1 MQHDKA
7 CTHPEPS
14 DTHTFSV
21 SCGQCAA
28 IQTRVCALAFDC
40 EREKSDISDNTASLF
55 SGSLCSSDR
64 IPIRTPRLGNT
75 YLHREQ
81 ERDQHTTQHRRACFC
96 KQPLVMCC
104 PSYWACSVQG
114 SVFMKE
120 ENQSHRAAYSSE
132 SQRICSVKQA
142 QINLTLV
149 TMDTYPSTAG

>member
-1 MQHDKA
+1 MIKLAHTLSPATRIRLVCHVVSVLLFRHVCARQHLIVRERRVTSQTTLPHCFQA
-7 CTHPEPS
+7 H
-14 DTHTFSV
+14 
-21 SCGQCAA
+21 CAA
-28 IQTRVCALAFDC
+28 VTESPSEPLGQETHICT
-40 EREKSDISDNTASLF
+40 ESKREIN
-55 SGSLCSSDR
+55 
-64 IPIRTPRLGNT
+64 
-75 YLHREQ
+75 
-81 ERDQHTTQHRRACFC
+81 TQHRRACFC

-120 ENQSHRAAYSSE
+120 ENQSHRAAYSIE